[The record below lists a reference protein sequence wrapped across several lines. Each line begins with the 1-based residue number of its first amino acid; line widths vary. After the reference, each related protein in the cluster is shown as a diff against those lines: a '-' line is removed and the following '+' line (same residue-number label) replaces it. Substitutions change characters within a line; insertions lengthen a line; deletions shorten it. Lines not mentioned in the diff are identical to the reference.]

1 MRSRVMLCAV
11 VLTALAAMV
20 VAQERTVLEGILVRV
35 NDRIITISDFTK
47 RLQTELSQ
55 MPSAP
60 SEEELQQFT
69 EMMLNEMVNELI
81 LLERAAEKRVEVN
94 EQMVDQSLEGLREE
108 NNLQDDEAWEQALE
122 SSGLTVEQLR
132 DRYRRTI
139 LLQRTVQAEIR
150 PIEITEEELRIQ
162 YDLEIESYAVP
173 EKVVLEQVFIA
184 ADGPNDDDAVRRADG
199 MVSRVRDGADFT
211 AEATL
216 AGSQLQDL
224 GAIPVADCRPELKAA
239 LENIEDGGVTDPLTV
254 PGGVQIIRLVE
265 TIPAGYQPFDEVVD
279 DIRRQRSAES
289 YQGQTQGLVEKL
301 KKEYLVE
308 IHQERLALVFRNL
321 GGF

>member
-11 VLTALAAMV
+11 VLTALAAV
-20 VAQERTVLEGILVRV
+20 VAAQERTVLEGILVRV
-35 NDRIITISDFTK
+35 NDRIITISDFTQ
-47 RLQTELSQ
+47 RLQTELAQ

-69 EMMLNEMVNELI
+69 EIMLSEMVNELI

-94 EQMVDQSLEGLREE
+94 EEMVDQSLENLREE

-122 SSGLTVEQLR
+122 SSGLTLEQLR

-139 LLQRTVQAEIR
+139 LLQRTVQSEIR
-150 PIEITEEELRIQ
+150 PIEITEEELRMQ
-162 YDLEIESYAVP
+162 YDLDIENYAVP

-184 ADGPNDDDAVRRADG
+184 ADGEGVDDAARRADG
-199 MVSRVRDGADFT
+199 MVSRVRNGADLT

-224 GAIPVADCRPELKAA
+224 GAIPISDCRPELRAA
-239 LENIEDGGVTDPLTV
+239 LEKIEDGGVTDPLTV

-308 IHQERLALVFRNL
+308 IHEERLALVFRNL